1 MFIIDKEI
9 SFLIWYVAEKEF
21 DYTDK
26 VREALNL
33 IHYLISKKN
42 VDKALAMDIV
52 SKKYSKQDLDFNK
65 DFLYKIYNRRLAF
78 IKSGKDAYK
87 KMSYL
92 KRVSKDPNFKIEYCA
107 CGCGSPVKK
116 GNKFVNGHNS
126 KVKNRKDKVNQAE
139 IMREARRIKQIEK
152 NNKKIIRL
160 KDRS

>member
-1 MFIIDKEI
+1 MFIVDKEI

-42 VDKALAMDIV
+42 VDKALAIDIV
-52 SKKYSKQDLDFNK
+52 SKKYNKQDLDFNK
-65 DFLYKIYNRRLAF
+65 DFLYKVYNRRLAF
-78 IKSGKDAYK
+78 IKSGKEAYK
-87 KMSYL
+87 RMSYL

-116 GNKFVNGHNS
+116 GNKFVHGHHVRIRS
-126 KVKNRKDKVNQAE
+126 K
-139 IMREARRIKQIEK
+139 
-152 NNKKIIRL
+152 NKKNEIAKKMRDAKAEKRIVKKSNNVIKL
-160 KDRS
+160 